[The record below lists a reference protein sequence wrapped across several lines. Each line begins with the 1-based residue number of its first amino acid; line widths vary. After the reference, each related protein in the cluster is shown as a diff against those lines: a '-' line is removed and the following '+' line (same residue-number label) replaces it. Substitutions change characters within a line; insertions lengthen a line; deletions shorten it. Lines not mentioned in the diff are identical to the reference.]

1 VLPFKGALTENKFL
15 FSKFEIL
22 ILLYYF
28 LIDIMFNSSDLLNL
42 YTQSIIDKINKNKK
56 KGILICNLK
65 SEHIKNYKEIE
76 IILDMNNYKPIIYSK
91 LDTLENQ
98 MKFGKDNSINFILI
112 IRNNNSITIRD
123 FIKFKEKTNF
133 YFIYINNLQSNHYIN
148 LDEI

>member
-1 VLPFKGALTENKFL
+1 
-15 FSKFEIL
+15 
-22 ILLYYF
+22 
-28 LIDIMFNSSDLLNL
+28 
-42 YTQSIIDKINKNKK
+42 
-56 KGILICNLK
+56 
-65 SEHIKNYKEIE
+65 
-76 IILDMNNYKPIIYSK
+76 MNNYKPIIYSK